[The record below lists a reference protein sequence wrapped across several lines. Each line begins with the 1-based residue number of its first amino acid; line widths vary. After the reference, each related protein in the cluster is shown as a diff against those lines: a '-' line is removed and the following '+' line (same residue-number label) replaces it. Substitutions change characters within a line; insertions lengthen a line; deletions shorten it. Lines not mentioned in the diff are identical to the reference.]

1 MTEAVKKYLKILKD
15 KDYRAQRVE
24 GGIDISPLVE
34 NYEKHGFEIPII
46 RFQEMIK
53 REIPILFENDLF
65 GFHRYQKKMPVFVLS
80 NGQESWRVLAGNITP
95 NYARVI
101 GKGFD
106 QIEQEIDG
114 YLKTADE
121 EQTKFYHAIL
131 AHLEA
136 IRDLVE
142 QYRAEAEKQGCTALA
157 DALTRIPA
165 QPAVTFYE
173 ACVFFTILTYS
184 LRVCGNQHM
193 TIGRFDQYMYPYYQH
208 DIKAGKTEEEMLELL
223 ELFFISLNFDTD
235 IYHGIQQGDN
245 GQSMVLGGFDRDGN
259 SMFNELSKLCMEASL
274 ELKLIDPKINLRCG
288 KKTPQWLFDY
298 ATKMTKQG
306 LGFPQYCNDDIV
318 VPGLVALGYDYQDAL
333 NYTVAACW
341 EYIIPNCSFDVPN
354 IQTMNFPFVINN
366 TIHAHLADSNSFEE
380 LMQHVKQAVIDE
392 CDVIIERANN
402 SRHVAIPFL
411 SMLVDG
417 CLEQGKDMSKWAAK
431 YNCFGCHGA
440 GIAPA
445 ADALAAIK
453 LLIYQNQTLEKSDL
467 LAALDADFEGYSS
480 LQNQLLNCP
489 KMGNNDDFVD
499 DIANEL
505 METFSSYLN
514 KKPNN
519 RGGFWR
525 AGTGSAMEYVR
536 LAKKC
541 PATADGRNAWEPYGS
556 SFSPAITTK
565 LDGPLSVIQSFT
577 KFDTKKIIN
586 GGPLTMEVHDSVFRN
601 EEGEKKVAQL
611 VRAFIE
617 LGGHQLQLN
626 SINRETLLD
635 AQAHPEKYPN
645 LIVRVWGWSGYF
657 CELDSEYQNHIIR
670 RTEFSF

>member
-1 MTEAVKKYLKILKD
+1 MTEAVKQYLQILRGKE
-15 KDYRAQRVE
+15 YRSLRVE
-24 GGIDISPLVE
+24 GGFDISPLVE
-34 NYEKHGFEIPII
+34 SYEKKALEIPAI
-46 RFQEMIK
+46 RFREMLK
-53 REIPILFENDLF
+53 REIPLLFENDRF
-65 GFHRYQKKMPVFVLS
+65 GFHRYQQKIPSFLLKC
-80 NGQESWRVLAGNITP
+80 GKESWRTAAGNITP
-95 NYARVI
+95 NYASI
-101 GKGFD
+101 IEKGFD
-106 QIEQEIDG
+106 KIQAEIG
-114 YLKTADE
+114 EYLKAADD
-121 EQTKFYHAIL
+121 EQTRFYHAVL
-131 AHLEA
+131 MHLESINELA
-136 IRDLVE
+136 ER
-142 QYRAEAEKQGCTALA
+142 YRGEAEKRGCTVLA

-173 ACVFFTILTYS
+173 ACLFFTILTYS
-184 LRVCGNQHM
+184 LRACANQHM
-193 TIGRFDQYMYPYYQH
+193 TLGRFDQYMYPYYQH
-208 DIKAGKTEEEMLELL
+208 DIHAGKTEEELLETL

-259 SMFNELSKLCMEASL
+259 SMFNELSRLCMEASL

-318 VPGLVALGYDYQDAL
+318 VPGLVALGYDYEDAL

-341 EYIIPNCSFDVPN
+341 EYIIPNCSYDVPN

-366 TIHAHLADSNSFEE
+366 TVHAHLSDANTFEE
-380 LMQHVKQAVIDE
+380 LMQCVKQAIREE
-392 CDVIIERANN
+392 CDTIIARANE
-402 SRHVAIPFL
+402 SRNMPVPFL
-411 SMLVDG
+411 SLLVDG
-417 CLEQGKDMSKWAAK
+417 CLTQGKDMTKWVAK

-440 GIAPA
+440 GIANA
-445 ADALAAIK
+445 ADALAAVK
-453 LLIYQNQTLEKSDL
+453 ALVYEKGSVNKKDL
-467 LAALDADFEGYSS
+467 LEALDANFEGWSS
-480 LQNQLLNCP
+480 LQNALLNCP

-499 DIANEL
+499 NIANEL
-505 METFSSYLN
+505 MEEFSSYLN

-565 LDGPLSVIQSFT
+565 LNGPLSVIQSFT
-577 KFDTKKIIN
+577 KFDMKKIIN
-586 GGPLTMEVHDSVFRN
+586 GGPLTLEVHDSVFRN

-657 CELDSEYQNHIIR
+657 CELDSEYQNHIIK
-670 RTEFSF
+670 RTEFSV